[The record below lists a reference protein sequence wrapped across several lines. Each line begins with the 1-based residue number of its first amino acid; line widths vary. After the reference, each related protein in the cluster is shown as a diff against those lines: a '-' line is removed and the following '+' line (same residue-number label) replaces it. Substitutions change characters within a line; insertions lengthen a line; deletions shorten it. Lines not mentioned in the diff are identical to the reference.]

1 MTFSQAQ
8 RENVRDTIQEVSHHR
23 EWKLYACNV
32 RTNHVHIV
40 VRANDKPEK
49 VLNDIK
55 AYTTRRLREA
65 NLTSQEEKVWAY
77 HGSTR
82 YLNDE
87 DSLETAWRYVIEG
100 QGNDLGGMATDDG
113 QANSSCQQA
122 DKIMPV
128 IYESPLP
135 DGRGSLRTDWQGGLT
150 FYPDR
155 YAKTFQTWHENL
167 RDWCISRQ
175 LWWGHRIPVWT
186 WSGTREE
193 LLEMTDDNQE
203 ALVTALKGESD
214 SCSWIIGPMGREYR
228 SPEDSN
234 EFLDALAGLFY
245 EEDENDIYTWFI
257 CTNSNY
263 SSLDELSKLGFVQD
277 PDVLDTWFS
286 SGLWPLSTM
295 GWPDDNELLKAF
307 NPGSV
312 LCTARE
318 IITLWVSRMV
328 MFNLYFRDCLPFHDV
343 FIHAMIQDGQ
353 GQKMSKSLGN
363 GVDPLDIIHSH
374 GADAMRF
381 TLASMTTLTQ
391 DVRMPV
397 DIVCPYTGEI
407 FEPKFITNKAGH
419 RVTAPIQTC
428 PTDKSKKFATSYGV
442 VSGEVTPSEELPL
455 ARNTSS
461 KFDVGRN
468 FSNKLWN
475 ASRFAL
481 TNLESSNPDRQGAGN
496 SDCDQTEVNY
506 NMLLWE
512 DRWILSQLAQTAQT
526 VTDQFENY
534 KFSEPAGVLY
544 RFFWN
549 DLCDWYLEII
559 KPRMRDD
566 AQKPIAQKVLAYV
579 LDAALR
585 LLHPI
590 IPFIT
595 ENIYSQLNA
604 LYPNRNLE
612 SVPAL
617 EPSANLITAA
627 WPGDLS
633 ALICDSIAT
642 EMDLCQTVVRLIRD
656 IRSRYNV
663 APREPV
669 EVSIKAEPNACDQL
683 TSLAELFTNLTN
695 LKDLNIA
702 ASIAK
707 PSNAAVA
714 VEGSMEVYVHNV
726 IDTEAEKERLL
737 KQKEEITGFITSSE
751 KKLAN
756 ENFVSRAKP
765 EVVQRER
772 DRLADLRR
780 QLTTIESNLADLT
793 G

>member
-1 MTFSQAQ
+1 
-8 RENVRDTIQEVSHHR
+8 
-23 EWKLYACNV
+23 
-32 RTNHVHIV
+32 
-40 VRANDKPEK
+40 
-49 VLNDIK
+49 
-55 AYTTRRLREA
+55 
-65 NLTSQEEKVWAY
+65 
-77 HGSTR
+77 
-82 YLNDE
+82 
-87 DSLETAWRYVIEG
+87 
-100 QGNDLGGMATDDG
+100 
-113 QANSSCQQA
+113 
-122 DKIMPV
+122 
-128 IYESPLP
+128 
-135 DGRGSLRTDWQGGLT
+135 
-150 FYPDR
+150 
-155 YAKTFQTWHENL
+155 
-167 RDWCISRQ
+167 
-175 LWWGHRIPVWT
+175 
-186 WSGTREE
+186 
-193 LLEMTDDNQE
+193 
-203 ALVTALKGESD
+203 
-214 SCSWIIGPMGREYR
+214 
-228 SPEDSN
+228 
-234 EFLDALAGLFY
+234 
-245 EEDENDIYTWFI
+245 
-257 CTNSNY
+257 
-263 SSLDELSKLGFVQD
+263 
-277 PDVLDTWFS
+277 
-286 SGLWPLSTM
+286 M